1 MKILIVDA
9 ARDKIFF
16 KIITDKES
24 YTSDY
29 FNSRENFDKFNVLLS
44 SFFMNN
50 NIKIKDIDV
59 AFINQGPGNYSSIR
73 ISIATIKALKLVNNF
88 DLYGFKTEDVINENY
103 DKIIE
108 LFKKGDLIKD
118 LIKIQYLN

>member
-73 ISIATIKALKLVNNF
+73 ISIATIKALKLVNSF

>member
-1 MKILIVDA
+1 MIILIVDA

-44 SFFMNN
+44 LFLMNN

-73 ISIATIKALKLVNNF
+73 ISIATIKALKLVNSF
-88 DLYGFKTEDVINENY
+88 DLYVFKTEDVINENY

>member
-73 ISIATIKALKLVNNF
+73 ISIATIKALKLVNSF
-88 DLYGFKTEDVINENY
+88 DLYGFKTRDVINENY

-108 LFKKGDLIKD
+108 LFKKGDLIKN
-118 LIKIQYLN
+118 LIKIEYLN

>member
-73 ISIATIKALKLVNNF
+73 ISIATVKALKLVNSF

>member
-44 SFFMNN
+44 SFLMNN
-50 NIKIKDIDV
+50 NIKTKDIDV

-73 ISIATIKALKLVNNF
+73 ISIATIKALKLVNSF
-88 DLYGFKTEDVINENY
+88 DLYGFKTRDVINENY

>member
-44 SFFMNN
+44 SFLTNN

-73 ISIATIKALKLVNNF
+73 ISIATIKALKLVNSF
-88 DLYGFKTEDVINENY
+88 DLYGFKTEDVINGNY

>member
-44 SFFMNN
+44 SFLMNN
-50 NIKIKDIDV
+50 NIKTKDIDV

-73 ISIATIKALKLVNNF
+73 ISIATIKALKLVNSF
-88 DLYGFKTEDVINENY
+88 DLYGFKTRDVINENY

-108 LFKKGDLIKD
+108 LFKKGDLIKN
-118 LIKIQYLN
+118 LIKIEYLN

>member
-44 SFFMNN
+44 SFLMNN
-50 NIKIKDIDV
+50 NIKFKDIDV

-73 ISIATIKALKLVNNF
+73 ISIASIKALKLVNSF

>member
-1 MKILIVDA
+1 MD
-9 ARDKIFF
+9 
-16 KIITDKES
+16 
-24 YTSDY
+24 
-29 FNSRENFDKFNVLLS
+29 
-44 SFFMNN
+44 N

-59 AFINQGPGNYSSIR
+59 ALINQGPGNYSAIR
-73 ISIATIKALKLVNNF
+73 ISIAIIKALKLVNSF
-88 DLYGFKTEDVINENY
+88 DLYGFKTKDVINENY

>member
-44 SFFMNN
+44 SFLMNN
-50 NIKIKDIDV
+50 NIKFKEIDV
-59 AFINQGPGNYSSIR
+59 AFINQCPGNHSSIR
-73 ISIATIKALKLVNNF
+73 ISIATIKALKLVNSF

>member
-73 ISIATIKALKLVNNF
+73 ISIATVKALKLVNSF

-118 LIKIQYLN
+118 YIKIQYLN

>member
-44 SFFMNN
+44 SFLTNN

-73 ISIATIKALKLVNNF
+73 ISIATIKALKLVNSF

>member
-44 SFFMNN
+44 SFLTNN

-73 ISIATIKALKLVNNF
+73 ISIATVKALKLVNSF

>member
-73 ISIATIKALKLVNNF
+73 ISIAIIKALKLVNNF

>member
-44 SFFMNN
+44 SFLMNN

-73 ISIATIKALKLVNNF
+73 ISIAIIKALKLVNSF

>member
-16 KIITDKES
+16 KIITNKES

-29 FNSRENFDKFNVLLS
+29 FNSRENFDKFNILLS
-44 SFFMNN
+44 SFLMDN

-59 AFINQGPGNYSSIR
+59 ALINQGPGNYSAIR
-73 ISIATIKALKLVNNF
+73 ISIAIIKALKLVNSF
-88 DLYGFKTEDVINENY
+88 DLYGFKTKDVINENY

-118 LIKIQYLN
+118 LIKIEYLN

>member
-1 MKILIVDA
+1 
-9 ARDKIFF
+9 
-16 KIITDKES
+16 
-24 YTSDY
+24 
-29 FNSRENFDKFNVLLS
+29 
-44 SFFMNN
+44 MNN

>member
-1 MKILIVDA
+1 MKILIIDA
-9 ARDKIFF
+9 ANDKIFF
-16 KIITDKES
+16 KIITNKES

-29 FNSRENFDKFNVLLS
+29 FNSRENFDKFNILLS
-44 SFFMNN
+44 SFLMDN

-59 AFINQGPGNYSSIR
+59 AFINQGPGNYSAIR
-73 ISIATIKALKLVNNF
+73 ISIATIKALKLVNSF

>member
-44 SFFMNN
+44 SFLMNN

-73 ISIATIKALKLVNNF
+73 ISIATVKALKLVNSF

>member
-16 KIITDKES
+16 KIITNKES

-73 ISIATIKALKLVNNF
+73 ISIATIKALKLVNSF

>member
-44 SFFMNN
+44 SFLMNN
-50 NIKIKDIDV
+50 NIKTKDIDV

-73 ISIATIKALKLVNNF
+73 ISIATVKALKLVNSF

-118 LIKIQYLN
+118 YIKIQYLN

>member
-44 SFFMNN
+44 SFLMNN

-73 ISIATIKALKLVNNF
+73 ISIATIKALKLVNSF

>member
-73 ISIATIKALKLVNNF
+73 ISIATIKALKLVNSF

-118 LIKIQYLN
+118 YIKIQYLN